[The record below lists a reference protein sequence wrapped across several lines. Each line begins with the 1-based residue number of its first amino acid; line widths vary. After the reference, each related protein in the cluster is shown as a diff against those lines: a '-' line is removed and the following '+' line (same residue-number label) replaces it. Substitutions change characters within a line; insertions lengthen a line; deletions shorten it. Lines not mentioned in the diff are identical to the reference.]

1 MKSSEG
7 GFGSSVVR
15 GMRWIGAGMVLQTG
29 LRLGVLAVLT
39 RMVAPHDF
47 GLIAIAFICTSCA
60 ERVGQVGIAP
70 AFIQKERI
78 NDDDIAT
85 AARLSV
91 ISGILITI
99 ALCGIAPLVA
109 IFFREPNVT
118 AVLSA
123 LALGFLI
130 DAYGVVS
137 DGMLQRQLRFREI
150 VRAET
155 LAYALGAGC
164 VGIGGAALG
173 AGVWALVGS
182 HLVMK
187 LVRVALVRAAIS
199 LPSGGSWSRESAKV
213 LIGKGV
219 GFSVGRILNFL
230 SLQGDNFVVGRV
242 LGTDTLGMY
251 SRAYQVMTIPAMV
264 VGQIFERVLF
274 PALAQKQSDGVSMR
288 RAFTMTLEI
297 ATVVA
302 LPATVVMY
310 LLSREIILL
319 LFGERWLGISPVLS
333 VLSLGV
339 FCRTTYKCG
348 DTVVRSQGAMVGY
361 TSRQLWYTLIV
372 LFGSLFGASLYGVLG
387 VAWAVV
393 GGVVVNYILMTQ
405 LAARLIDLP
414 FSALIRAHL
423 PGMWIAG
430 FVGMAVHVAIPY
442 ARELGTHPIVTLAII
457 AAVAIAAVGASML
470 FGWRIL
476 SRSVALA
483 FLRGRSASKEQPL
496 AQTA

>member
-1 MKSSEG
+1 MKISEG
-7 GFGSSVVR
+7 GFGSSVIR

-78 NDDDIAT
+78 NDDDVVT
-85 AARLSV
+85 AVRLSV
-91 ISGILITI
+91 LSGILITL
-99 ALCGIAPLVA
+99 ALCGAAPFVA
-109 IFFREPNVT
+109 IFFREPGVEG
-118 AVLSA
+118 VLSA
-123 LALGFLI
+123 LAFGFLI
-130 DAYGVVS
+130 DAYGVVP

-155 LAYALGAGC
+155 SAYVIGAGC
-164 VGIGGAALG
+164 VGIGGAMLG
-173 AGVWALVGS
+173 AGVWALVAS
-182 HLVMK
+182 HIVMK
-187 LVRVALVRAAIS
+187 IVRVFLVRAAVS
-199 LPSGGSWSRESAKV
+199 LPRGGTWSRESARG
-213 LIGKGV
+213 LLGKGI
-219 GFSVGRILNFL
+219 GFSAGRILNFI
-230 SLQGDNFVVGRV
+230 SLQGDNFVVGRL

-274 PALAQKQSDGVSMR
+274 PALAQKQSDAVSMR
-288 RAFTMTLEI
+288 RAFSVTLEV
-297 ATVVA
+297 ATLVA

-310 LLSREIILL
+310 LLSDEIILV
-319 LFGERWLGISPVLS
+319 LFGEKWLVISPVLS

-348 DTVVRSQGAMVGY
+348 DTVVRSQGELVGY
-361 TSRQLWYTLIV
+361 TTRQMWYTLIV
-372 LFGSLFGASLYGVLG
+372 LIGSWAGASLYGVLG

-393 GGVVVNYILMTQ
+393 GGVVVNYVLMTQ
-405 LAARLIDLP
+405 LAARLINLP
-414 FSALIRAHL
+414 FNAVVRAHL
-423 PGMWIAG
+423 PGAWVAV

-442 ARELGTHPIVTLAII
+442 ARTIGGHPLLTLAMI
-457 AAVAIAAVGASML
+457 AAVVVSALGASVL
-470 FGWRIL
+470 FGWGIL
-476 SRSVALA
+476 TRSVA
-483 FLRGRSASKEQPL
+483 FTFVRGQAMSKAKAMPY
-496 AQTA
+496 AA